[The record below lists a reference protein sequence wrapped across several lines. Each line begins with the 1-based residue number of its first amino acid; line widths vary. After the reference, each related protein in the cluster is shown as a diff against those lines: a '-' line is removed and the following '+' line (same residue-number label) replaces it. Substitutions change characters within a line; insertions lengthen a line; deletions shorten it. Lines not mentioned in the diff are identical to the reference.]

1 MQQDHDVALRELQS
15 LSVKGISLDELQN
28 SRQIAGTN
36 RPALSRE
43 HLSSQK
49 PYSCRRR
56 HDIEQWTNKYTKGNT
71 KKTNLPSSA
80 LLDCVEKSIGGDDVI
95 LQQTYN
101 VGSYEIVVSSLTI
114 VLY

>member
-15 LSVKGISLDELQN
+15 LSAKGISLDELQN

-56 HDIEQWTNKYTKGNT
+56 HDIEQWTNKYTKGHMKN
-71 KKTNLPSSA
+71 TNLPSSA
-80 LLDCVEKSIGGDDVI
+80 LLDRVEKSIGGDDVI